1 MPEGN
6 SSGPALFMGIDGGG
20 SRCRTR
26 LRDER
31 GALLA
36 STQGGGAN
44 VYLDFDVALAT
55 IRTCVDETLKR
66 AGLTVEARTRL
77 FLGLG
82 LAGVSSAAIARQ
94 VEAALDGFAE
104 VRVANDAV
112 TACLGAHAGQDGGLI
127 IAGTGSAGLALIDG
141 REVFV
146 GGRGFVL
153 GDDGSGARIGLE
165 SWRRALRA
173 HDGLEDHTPFT
184 RKLMAQFGDDPAAVI
199 RWGLKARSSD
209 YGAYA
214 PAAFTAAAA
223 ADPVALGL
231 IQEAAHALGELASAL
246 ARHGARR
253 VALVGGMAEAIKP
266 YLPASMTAFLST
278 AQFDAL
284 EGAILLVG
292 GPMPSFG
299 LKRRA

>member
-1 MPEGN
+1 M
-6 SSGPALFMGIDGGG
+6 AL
-20 SRCRTR
+20 SWPRPRV
-26 LRDER
+26 
-31 GALLA
+31 
-36 STQGGGAN
+36 GGAN
-44 VYLDFDVALAT
+44 VYLDFDVALET
-55 IRTCVDETLKR
+55 IRACVDETLKR
-66 AGLTVEARTRL
+66 AGLTDEARGRL

-94 VEAALDGFAE
+94 VEAALDGLAE

-141 REVFV
+141 REIFV

-223 ADPVALGL
+223 GDPVAL
-231 IQEAAHALGELASAL
+231 ELGSRGRGFAGGARVR
-246 ARHGARR
+246 AWQRHGGAS
-253 VALVGGMAEAIKP
+253 GGPCGRHGRCHQA
-266 YLPASMTAFLST
+266 LPARLDVPKSCRPRNSMRSKGRSSWWA
-278 AQFDAL
+278 
-284 EGAILLVG
+284 VRCR
-292 GPMPSFG
+292 PS
-299 LKRRA
+299 A

>member
-1 MPEGN
+1 MRRGTSFMPEGN
-6 SSGPALFMGIDGGG
+6 CGGPALYMGIDGGG

-36 STQGGGAN
+36 STQSGGAN
-44 VYLDFDVALAT
+44 VYLDFDVALET

-94 VEAALDGFAE
+94 VETALDGFAE
-104 VRVANDAV
+104 IRVANDAV

-141 REVFV
+141 REIFV

-165 SWRRALRA
+165 SWRRGAAGPRRSRRGHPLHPQA
-173 HDGLEDHTPFT
+173 DGAV
-184 RKLMAQFGDDPAAVI
+184 RGRSRGRDPLGI
-199 RWGLKARSSD
+199 EG
-209 YGAYA
+209 
-214 PAAFTAAAA
+214 
-223 ADPVALGL
+223 PV
-231 IQEAAHALGELASAL
+231 
-246 ARHGARR
+246 
-253 VALVGGMAEAIKP
+253 
-266 YLPASMTAFLST
+266 
-278 AQFDAL
+278 
-284 EGAILLVG
+284 
-292 GPMPSFG
+292 
-299 LKRRA
+299 

>member
-1 MPEGN
+1 MALP
-6 SSGPALFMGIDGGG
+6 SSWGSTGVGPAAGPACGTSD
-20 SRCRTR
+20 
-26 LRDER
+26 

-44 VYLDFDVALAT
+44 VYLDFDVALET
-55 IRTCVDETLKR
+55 IRACVDETLKR
-66 AGLTVEARTRL
+66 AGLTDEARDGL

-141 REVFV
+141 REIFV

-173 HDGLEDHTPFT
+173 HDGLEDPTP
-184 RKLMAQFGDDPAAVI
+184 
-199 RWGLKARSSD
+199 S
-209 YGAYA
+209 
-214 PAAFTAAAA
+214 
-223 ADPVALGL
+223 
-231 IQEAAHALGELASAL
+231 
-246 ARHGARR
+246 
-253 VALVGGMAEAIKP
+253 
-266 YLPASMTAFLST
+266 PAS
-278 AQFDAL
+278 
-284 EGAILLVG
+284 
-292 GPMPSFG
+292 
-299 LKRRA
+299 